1 MATNGYDH
9 TGRKLLFPIG
19 LLIFSEGVHQLI
31 LEGRLDPIP
40 YFQRHTRGDWGN
52 VIDEVWNENNET
64 LELQSPKALYSAYAV
79 TRDINICVITNED
92 RSETRVLLACE
103 Y

>member
-1 MATNGYDH
+1 MATNSYDH

-19 LLIFSEGVHQLI
+19 ALIFSEGIHHLI

-40 YFQRHTRGDWGN
+40 YFQRHCRGDWGN
-52 VIDEVWNENNET
+52 VIDKVWNENNEI

-79 TRDINICVITNED
+79 TRDIHICVITNED
-92 RSETRVLLACE
+92 RSETRVLMASE

>member
-1 MATNGYDH
+1 MASHHYDH

-19 LLIFSEGVHQLI
+19 ARVFSEGVHHLI

-40 YFQRHTRGDWGN
+40 WFQRHTRGDWGD
-52 VIDEVWNENNET
+52 VIDKVWEENNET
-64 LELQSPKALYSAYAV
+64 LELKSPKVLYSSYTV

-92 RSETRVLLACE
+92 RSETRVLLASE